1 MPQTIYLDEC
11 GYTGDDLFDPEQ
23 PTFAIAVHFF
33 TEDETATLK
42 RRFFGAVQALEL
54 KHSSLQRTAR
64 NQRAMLD
71 FLQFASKQKGRVRI
85 MVADKR
91 FALTAKLVD
100 FVIEPSMHRHGLNL
114 YEQGGNA
121 AISNVLFGVL
131 QVEGSMVLDHC

>member
-1 MPQTIYLDEC
+1 
-11 GYTGDDLFDPEQ
+11 
-23 PTFAIAVHFF
+23 
-33 TEDETATLK
+33 
-42 RRFFGAVQALEL
+42 
-54 KHSSLQRTAR
+54 
-64 NQRAMLD
+64 MLD